1 MVRWSAPVASPISIC
16 KPLVKSI
23 RTRLY
28 NWLGRALIAIL
39 MTLFATATSAEVIS
53 LLSSESIE
61 ELESVRL
68 AIRHVG
74 TRQSEALDLAIL
86 DRDFHVMGSNTSSQY
101 QYINGRAESWVD
113 YQITLQPK
121 RTGKLTIPPIKVG
134 NERTM
139 AMQLEVRKL
148 TESAR
153 TKIAA
158 LIFYEQEFSTDEV
171 YVQSQLLLTRR
182 LFYMDGVQLYGGQ
195 PGAPEVDDALVIT
208 LGENRN
214 TSGVRNGKPYGVIE
228 QRYAIFPQSSGL
240 LTIPP
245 IQLSASVR
253 LIDRGRAS
261 RKAVRVGTDSAQIK
275 VLPIPNEFPKDQP
288 WLPAL
293 DLTLEQKF
301 GSATTKVIGVGEN
314 LSRTI
319 ELNVYGNTGAI
330 APPLLGQLDAKI
342 FKQYPNQAVINEDAN
357 GSTVV
362 GIRRESTD
370 IVALT
375 PGTHMLPDV
384 VIYWWDTENK
394 TVKQTSVAATV
405 LTIDGKPLPE
415 VDTTAPVI
423 ESQAVEVQRKPLVMQ
438 RPLDY
443 RDNIGK
449 FLLGL
454 LFIVG
459 LWRLVLWLNQD
470 KGAASRHS
478 QLSTAM
484 NAYKAAVKSEDLMRI
499 RSTLQQY
506 LLIHFNTSQGQSW
519 HQFMQSSDA
528 ARGYANALDS
538 VKYSDAIALRDWDQA
553 LAQLSEEAMH
563 RLNTDDTADHAHLPE
578 LYPQH

>member
-1 MVRWSAPVASPISIC
+1 
-16 KPLVKSI
+16 
-23 RTRLY
+23 
-28 NWLGRALIAIL
+28 
-39 MTLFATATSAEVIS
+39 
-53 LLSSESIE
+53 
-61 ELESVRL
+61 
-68 AIRHVG
+68 
-74 TRQSEALDLAIL
+74 
-86 DRDFHVMGSNTSSQY
+86 
-101 QYINGRAESWVD
+101 
-113 YQITLQPK
+113 
-121 RTGKLTIPPIKVG
+121 
-134 NERTM
+134 
-139 AMQLEVRKL
+139 
-148 TESAR
+148 
-153 TKIAA
+153 
-158 LIFYEQEFSTDEV
+158 
-171 YVQSQLLLTRR
+171 
-182 LFYMDGVQLYGGQ
+182 
-195 PGAPEVDDALVIT
+195 
-208 LGENRN
+208 
-214 TSGVRNGKPYGVIE
+214 
-228 QRYAIFPQSSGL
+228 
-240 LTIPP
+240 
-245 IQLSASVR
+245 
-253 LIDRGRAS
+253 
-261 RKAVRVGTDSAQIK
+261 
-275 VLPIPNEFPKDQP
+275 
-288 WLPAL
+288 
-293 DLTLEQKF
+293 
-301 GSATTKVIGVGEN
+301 
-314 LSRTI
+314 
-319 ELNVYGNTGAI
+319 
-330 APPLLGQLDAKI
+330 
-342 FKQYPNQAVINEDAN
+342 
-357 GSTVV
+357 
-362 GIRRESTD
+362 
-370 IVALT
+370 
-375 PGTHMLPDV
+375 MLPDV

-563 RLNTDDTADHAHLPE
+563 RLNTLSLIHI
-578 LYPQH
+578 